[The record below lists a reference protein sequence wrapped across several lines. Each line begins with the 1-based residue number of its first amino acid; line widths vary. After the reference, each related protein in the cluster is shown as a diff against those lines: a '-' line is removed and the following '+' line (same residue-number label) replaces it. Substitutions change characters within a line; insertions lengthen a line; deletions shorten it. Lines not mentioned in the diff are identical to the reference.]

1 MGENMQR
8 QKKGGIFMKKI
19 NCGICLTAIVILT
32 FFMMTASAQAI
43 HKDELKAEIKEELKE
58 ELKELRGP
66 LAEILGRI
74 LFSGYI
80 EFGGA
85 WQDVEYADGTSVDE
99 SDLALTTVELTAEAE
114 VNEWVHVEATLL
126 YEDPT
131 FDNDETSVDLD
142 AAILTIGNT
151 EEYPV
156 YFSAGVL
163 YVPFGALL
171 THFPDDPLVD
181 QPLTLLLGETR
192 EKAVLL
198 GLEHG
203 GFSLAGYLFNGDLDE
218 VAEENQIETYGF
230 DVNYLFDD
238 EASFDILVG
247 ASYISNIADSDGLED
262 VGQVQDY
269 VGGFDAYLHI
279 GYAGFFLDAEYMSAL
294 DEFNP
299 AEISTGAG
307 GVNGAQPVV
316 WNVEFGRNF
325 DWGKGLEVVLK
336 YAGSDESETLHQ
348 AVDAE
353 VGFPEER
360 YGICV
365 NKVIFDSVTASLAYL
380 HDEYEDTDV
389 LSRDERDV
397 VFGQIAIEF

>member
-262 VGQVQDY
+262 VGQVQDH
-269 VGGFDAYLHI
+269 VDGFDAYLHI
-279 GYAGFFLDAEYMSAL
+279 GYTGFFLDAEYMSAL

-336 YAGSDESETLHQ
+336 YAGSDESETLNQ

-365 NKVIFDSVTASLAYL
+365 NKIIFDSVTASLAYL

>member
-1 MGENMQR
+1 M
-8 QKKGGIFMKKI
+8 FMKKI
-19 NCGICLTAIVILT
+19 NYGICLTVLVMLA
-32 FFMMTASAQAI
+32 FFMMTASARAI

-58 ELKELRGP
+58 ELEELRGP
-66 LAEILGRI
+66 LAEIIGRI

-85 WQDVEYADGTSVDE
+85 WQDIDYANGTSEDE

-114 VNEWVHVEATLL
+114 VNEWVSVEATLL

-131 FDNDETSVDLD
+131 FDNDESSVDLD

-151 EEYPV
+151 VVYPL
-156 YFSAGVL
+156 YFSAGAL

-198 GLEHG
+198 GLEHD
-203 GFSLAGYLFNGDLDE
+203 GFSLAGYLFNGDVDE
-218 VAEENQIETYGF
+218 VGEENKIDSYGF
-230 DVNYLFDD
+230 DVNYSFED
-238 EASFDILVG
+238 EAGFDILVG

-262 VGQVQDY
+262 VGTVQDY
-269 VGGFDAYLHI
+269 IDGFDAYLHI
-279 GYAGFFLDAEYMSAL
+279 GYASFFLDAEYMTAL

-307 GVNGAQPVV
+307 GADGAQPAV
-316 WNVEFGRNF
+316 WNVEFGHNF
-325 DWGKGLEVVLK
+325 DWGKGLEVALK
-336 YAGSDESETLHQ
+336 YAGSDES
-348 AVDAE
+348 DAL
-353 VGFPEER
+353 GFPEER
-360 YGICV
+360 YGICF

-389 LSRDERDV
+389 LRRDERDV
-397 VFGQIAIEF
+397 VLGQIAIEF